1 MWRRNRKLKDHGRQL
16 YRMLL
21 HHNCHNNT
29 RINAGYTSQ
38 YQFKSWCCFISSKI
52 LNIKIHHFAKSFDY
66 YKTWS
71 LTLGKHTENYIEKH
85 YRKYKSKRQDLNK
98 DWRMLHNKELIYTVP
113 LILSYMNQIS
123 GRVYSLYWGSKKC
136 MYNVR
141 GEVYRN
147 VATWKTEKEIQEHHK
162 NGP

>member
-1 MWRRNRKLKDHGRQL
+1 
-16 YRMLL
+16 
-21 HHNCHNNT
+21 
-29 RINAGYTSQ
+29 
-38 YQFKSWCCFISSKI
+38 
-52 LNIKIHHFAKSFDY
+52 
-66 YKTWS
+66 
-71 LTLGKHTENYIEKH
+71 
-85 YRKYKSKRQDLNK
+85 
-98 DWRMLHNKELIYTVP
+98 MLHNKELIYTVP